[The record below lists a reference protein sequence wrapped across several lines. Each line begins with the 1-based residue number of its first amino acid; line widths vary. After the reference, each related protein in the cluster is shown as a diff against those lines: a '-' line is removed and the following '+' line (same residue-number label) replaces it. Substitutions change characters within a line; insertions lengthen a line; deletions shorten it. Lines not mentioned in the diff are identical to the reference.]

1 MANKSAWGLYFTDQ
15 FIEVSAVSNDGKLLT
30 GFGQQLLPA
39 GVVINGEIKDVGA
52 FRKILKLLLEA
63 TSPRPVKF
71 GERVI
76 IGVSDNRVFL
86 REFAIPKYAGKEIEE
101 AIDYQVRSLLPVLP
115 VGVETDWQ
123 IIGHNLEGEIEVL
136 LVAIPKTVIAS
147 YLSVVTEIG
156 LTVVAIEP
164 AVFANIRV
172 IRGAQLKGKD
182 QLMVYLGDRFA
193 EFTYLT
199 NGHPRFSDYLSDV
212 EISKKAG
219 ISNAIRDYVVFSNS
233 KHPTRPIREIIIS
246 GFSSQVETLVKSFQE
261 QRVAAYLANSRLAG
275 GQIKDHSLLHTSAGL
290 SLKPLD
296 GETTFNLLPL
306 EFRSEM
312 IRERLIGR
320 WKAVLDALI
329 VLTVVGALIL
339 FYVFRVAI
347 ADEARLKAEA
357 EIFRGEIGQPNNQS
371 LIASAERLNTVSDQ
385 LLILR
390 EATGGES
397 EILNEIVAITPDGLS
412 LTSLVYARG
421 AGSVKLLDPNSTWAM
436 TGVASS
442 RQMVLDF
449 YNQLLSVPA
458 YRNGRLYF
466 GSLEKETEVTFRIA
480 SQIK

>member
-1 MANKSAWGLYFTDQ
+1 MANKPALGLYFTDQ
-15 FIEVSAVSNDGKLLT
+15 FIEVSAVSNDGTRLT
-30 GFGQQLLPA
+30 GFGQQPIPA
-39 GVVINGEIKDVGA
+39 GVVVNGEIKDVGA
-52 FRKILKLLLEA
+52 FRKILKLLLE
-63 TSPRPVKF
+63 TTTPHPVKF
-71 GERVI
+71 GEKVV

-86 REFAIPKYAGKEIEE
+86 REFTIPKYAGKEIED

-136 LVAIPKTVIAS
+136 LAAIPKTVIAS

-172 IRGAQLKGKD
+172 IKAAQLKGKD
-182 QLMVYLGDRFA
+182 QLLVYLGDRFA

-212 EISKKAG
+212 EIGKKAG

-261 QRVAAYLANSRLAG
+261 QKVAAYLANSRLAG
-275 GQIKDHSLLHTSAGL
+275 GQAKDHSLLHTSAGL

-296 GETTFNLLPL
+296 GEATFNLLPL

-320 WKAVLDALI
+320 WKAVLDTLI
-329 VLTVVGALIL
+329 VLTVVGALTL
-339 FYVFRVAI
+339 LYVFQVAI
-347 ADEARLKAEA
+347 TDEVRLKAEA
-357 EIFRGEIGQPNNQS
+357 ETIRGEIGRPNNQS

-390 EATGGES
+390 ETTGGES
-397 EILNEIVAITPDGLS
+397 EILDEIATIIPAGLS

-449 YNQLLSVPA
+449 YNQLLLAPA

-466 GSLEKETEVTFRIA
+466 GSLDKETEVTFRIA